1 MQIQKIKIEN
11 FKSIYE
17 PLEIDFNQVKGFWKI
32 SGSVGAG
39 KTTIGE
45 ALIYGL
51 FGSVSGKNNGD
62 LISWGRKHGLVELWC
77 QSKGR
82 SIYIKRELNSYGQS
96 PVYVEVDG
104 EELVFTNK
112 RDAQSQLEMEYYDT
126 SKVTLELLC
135 IISFNN
141 FKSLATLNTAD
152 TKKFLDQVLGFYT
165 LTEYAEACKLLKSNN
180 LSNITKINNTISQ
193 LESQVRKLE
202 ELSNIEIIEGDIN
215 EVKKLIQIHM
225 ECCSGIQGE
234 MNDEV
239 SLLTSDQVNLR
250 QRMASIATLGKNKK
264 KEIDFIEKGICPTCG
279 APIDQSQLEIKKK
292 EREVLLEQYREVE
305 SQIKDIDVSIKE
317 IKEEANEKLK
327 DINDL
332 ISSSKKLL
340 TRLEEQEKRI
350 GLNKGEIESIKKK
363 IKKYN
368 EELVAYQAEDAEW
381 EQLYNILTTQVRST
395 ILQSFIP
402 SLNKNIMQYSQR
414 LHLPYIVQ
422 FDSNFKC
429 CIRLCGIDQEIPVSS
444 LSTGQLKTV
453 DMVIILG
460 VLGTVIGSNGIN
472 ILFLDELFSNLDA
485 GLRNEMCQVLRESL
499 KDDTTI
505 FIISH
510 TDLEDKYFDGN
521 IYMKL
526 EIKDQYEKHSIC
538 KIEKFENNEGNH

>member
-112 RDAQSQLEMEYYDT
+112 RDAQSQLEQEYYDT

-165 LTEYAEACKLLKSNN
+165 LTEYAEACKVLKSNN

-225 ECCSGIQGE
+225 DCKGGIQGE

-239 SLLTSDQVNLR
+239 ALLTSNQVNLR

-292 EREVLLEQYREVE
+292 EREVLLEQYHEVE
-305 SQIKDIDVSIKE
+305 SQIKDIDISIKK
-317 IKEEANEKLK
+317 IKEEADEQLK

-363 IKKYN
+363 IKKHN

-521 IYMKL
+521 LYMKL